1 MNICA
6 CVVSTNSM
14 ICIKDA
20 HYLPASIRYFFLLL
34 FIGYLI
40 VMLILHLD

>member
-20 HYLPASIRYFFLLL
+20 HYLPASIRFFLLL